1 MSSFLMY
8 NDIFLGLIIDNVK
21 NFKRGGSAKLR
32 EDALRL
38 AKLTKVLKDTATVDL
53 DLSAENVYSQ
63 AVVKGVSDDDGTSIK
78 YVHDVLLK
86 LLDNITVSLA
96 TIDKP
101 LTALFPNMIYNREIV
116 MLALR
121 YLNSIVNR
129 TTNVAR
135 DIQPS
140 TDILDINC
148 SMNEDGIGDCS
159 VINVTEIGS
168 YNYDWYSTII
178 DECSTYH
185 HVLQKKE
192 VIHPS
197 WFALA
202 LAVAVF
208 IDSFKTSTPSPAG
221 AAASSPQQL
230 LHRSD
235 RISAFRIIFFVY
247 ES

>member
-140 TDILDINC
+140 TYILDINC

-168 YNYDWYSTII
+168 
-178 DECSTYH
+178 
-185 HVLQKKE
+185 
-192 VIHPS
+192 
-197 WFALA
+197 
-202 LAVAVF
+202 
-208 IDSFKTSTPSPAG
+208 
-221 AAASSPQQL
+221 
-230 LHRSD
+230 
-235 RISAFRIIFFVY
+235 
-247 ES
+247 